1 MTGGEITSLIVAAVL
16 GGALSLLL
24 FRRLRARAGA
34 AAAIEADPDP
44 VILISPRDIAVN
56 RAAAALLGGEEF
68 TSLAALGERI
78 ALEGEEG
85 FPAWVARLTP
95 GGDETAVTAAG
106 SAGGLSVRLSAFQG
120 RAGIT
125 VRLQDRGA
133 EEDLRRELA
142 VRTEERDRFRKILD
156 GLPLPVWWR
165 RPGDLKVAGANA
177 TYRRS
182 VGLTDADDIEHTGRD
197 MLTGLVPDDGTA
209 LAQRALNRAAQQSES
224 HYVVIDGDRRLLDFV
239 EQRLNDD
246 GWTVGY
252 GEDLTSLEAMQAS
265 VGESIAANDA
275 VLEQLLTA
283 IAVFGPDRRLNFY
296 NRAFAE
302 LWGLEDNYLN
312 AEPTFEEI
320 LDLLHDRRQMPETVD
335 VRADIRTRVGHFTS
349 LVETHEELLHLPDE
363 RSVRLSIVPHPMGGL
378 LYQYEDVTDK
388 LALERSFNTLT
399 QVQQAT
405 LNNLY
410 EGVAVFSRDGRM
422 RLHNRA
428 YREIWALSEEDLRG
442 APHIGQI
449 LDRIK
454 PLMPDTGDWE
464 KFRRENVVAVTEPR
478 ADVGR
483 FELSDNRIIDYA
495 EVPLPDGQCL
505 LVYLDVSDS
514 VRVQRVLEERNA
526 ALENADLLKSQ
537 FISNMSYEL
546 RTPLNTI
553 VGFSEVLQDG
563 IAGPPDRPAAG
574 LCDACSDRV
583 QAAGPDGGRYSRS
596 GDDPGRVHAAG
607 RTGCGYRRAGQRCDR
622 RRAGGGGRQIGFPG
636 CGIAAVGSRR
646 RLRSGPD
653 PSGSDQPS
661 QQCGA
666 VHARGR
672 ARLHPHRR
680 RRAGPAL
687 RQRHHSGYRR
697 RYFRRRPRQGV
708 REFRAGLQRHAAIR
722 RRAGARAVEKPGGT
736 AWRKDRSVGRAG
748 RRGPD
753 HLPDP
758 QEPPAVADAGSPVVG
773 CPPRRFR
780 PHRPGHVRATSPAR
794 CR

>member
-1 MTGGEITSLIVAAVL
+1 MTGEEITSLVAAAAL
-16 GGALSLLL
+16 GGALSLIL
-24 FRRLRARAGA
+24 FRRLRGRAGA
-34 AAAIEADPDP
+34 ATAIQADPDP
-44 VILISPRDIAVN
+44 VVLISPRDIAMN
-56 RAAAALLGGEEF
+56 PTAAALLGMDE
-68 TSLAALGERI
+68 AASIAQLGEAV
-78 ALEGEEG
+78 ALEGEES
-85 FPAWVARLTP
+85 FPAWIARLMP
-95 GGDETAVTAAG
+95 GGNESALTASGFVG
-106 SAGGLSVRLSAFQG
+106 DIPVRLTAYRG
-120 RAGIT
+120 HAGIA
-125 VRLQDRGA
+125 VRLTARAA
-133 EEDLRRELA
+133 EEALKRELT
-142 VRTEERDRFRKILD
+142 VRTEERDRFRTILD

-165 RPGDLKVAGANA
+165 RPADLKVAGANA
-177 TYRRS
+177 KYRRS

-197 MLTGLVPDDGTA
+197 MLAGLVPDDGTA
-209 LAQRALNRAAQQSES
+209 LARRALSRAAQQSES
-224 HYVVIDGDRRLLDFV
+224 HYVVVDGDRRLFDFV
-239 EQRLNDD
+239 EQRLNEG

-302 LWGLEDNYLN
+302 MWGLEETYLV
-312 AEPTFEEI
+312 AEPIFEEV

-335 VRADIRTRVGHFTS
+335 VRADIRTRVAHFTS

-428 YREIWALSEEDLRG
+428 YREIWELSEEDLRG

-449 LDRIK
+449 LDRIR
-454 PLMPDTGDWE
+454 PLMPDTGDWG
-464 KFRRENVVAVTEPR
+464 KFRREIVVAVTEPR
-478 ADVGR
+478 TDVGR
-483 FELSDNRIIDYA
+483 FELSDNRIIDFA

-553 VGFSEVLQDG
+553 VGFSEVLQEG
-563 IAGPPDRPAAG
+563 IAGPLTDRQQDYVVHVLTASRHLARMVGDILDLATIQAG
-574 LCDACSDRV
+574 FMRLDVQDADIGVLVNNAIGEV
-583 QAAGPDGGRYSRS
+583 QAAASDKSVSLVVESPVADLGAVCDSGRIHQVLTNLLNNAVRFTPEGGRVTVRTDEAMLEQPYASITIQDTGDGISEGDRDKFFESFVQASS
-596 GDDPGRVHAAG
+596 GTRQSGAGLGLALSKSLVELHGGKITVSDAPGGGAQI
-607 RTGCGYRRAGQRCDR
+607 TCLIPKKYRRPHVQ
-622 RRAGGGGRQIGFPG
+622 
-636 CGIAAVGSRR
+636 
-646 RLRSGPD
+646 D
-653 PSGSDQPS
+653 P
-661 QQCGA
+661 
-666 VHARGR
+666 R
-672 ARLHPHRR
+672 
-680 RRAGPAL
+680 
-687 RQRHHSGYRR
+687 
-697 RYFRRRPRQGV
+697 
-708 REFRAGLQRHAAIR
+708 I
-722 RRAGARAVEKPGGT
+722 
-736 AWRKDRSVGRAG
+736 
-748 RRGPD
+748 
-753 HLPDP
+753 
-758 QEPPAVADAGSPVVG
+758 
-773 CPPRRFR
+773 
-780 PHRPGHVRATSPAR
+780 
-794 CR
+794 

>member
-1 MTGGEITSLIVAAVL
+1 MTGGEITSLIAAAVL
-16 GGALSLLL
+16 GGLLSLVL
-24 FRRLRARAGA
+24 FRRLRARAA
-34 AAAIEADPDP
+34 ASTAIEADPDP
-44 VILISPRDIAVN
+44 VLLISPRDIALN
-56 RAAAALLGGEEF
+56 RAAAHLLGGDDF
-68 TSLAALGERI
+68 TSIANLGDVI
-78 ALEGEEG
+78 LLQDEEA
-85 FPAWVARLTP
+85 FPDWVARLGP
-95 GGDETAVTAAG
+95 GGDATAQTAAG
-106 SAGGLSVRLSAFQG
+106 AVNGVPVRVSAYSGPS
-120 RAGIT
+120 GIT
-125 VRLQDRGA
+125 VRLLDCTIERTLQR
-133 EEDLRRELA
+133 DLAL
-142 VRTEERDRFRKILD
+142 RTEERDRFRKILD

-182 VGLTDADDIEHTGRD
+182 VGLTDTDDIEHTGRD
-197 MLTGLVPDDGTA
+197 ILAGLVPDDGTA
-209 LAQRALNRAAQQSES
+209 LAQRALSRAAQQSES
-224 HYVVIDGDRRLLDFV
+224 HYVVIDGDRRLFDFV
-239 EQRLNDD
+239 EQRLNEDD
-246 GWTVGY
+246 WTVGY
-252 GEDLTSLEAMQAS
+252 GEDRTALEAMQAS

-302 LWGLEDNYLN
+302 MWGLEENYLT
-312 AEPTFEEI
+312 AEPIFEEV

-335 VRADIRTRVGHFTS
+335 VRADIRNRVRHFTS

-428 YREIWALSEEDLRG
+428 YREIWELGEEDLRG

-454 PLMPDTGDWE
+454 PLMPDTGDWQ

-483 FELSDNRIIDYA
+483 FELTDNRIIDFA

-553 VGFSEVLQDG
+553 VGFSEVLQNG
-563 IAGPPDRPAAG
+563 IAGPLTDRQQDYVLHVLTASRHLARMVGDILDLATIQAGFMRLDLQDADIGSLVNDAIGDVQAVASEKSVSLVVESPPSDLGAFCDPDRIQQVLTNLLTNAVRFTPEGGRVSIRTEEAALDQPYASVTIQDTG
-574 LCDACSDRV
+574 DGIS
-583 QAAGPDGGRYSRS
+583 DGGRDKVFESFVQASS
-596 GDDPGRVHAAG
+596 GTRQSGAG
-607 RTGCGYRRAGQRCDR
+607 LGLALSKSLIELHGGKIDVSGAP
-622 RRAGGGGRQIGFPG
+622 GGGAQITCLIPKN
-636 CGIAAVGSRR
+636 
-646 RLRSGPD
+646 
-653 PSGSDQPS
+653 Q
-661 QQCGA
+661 
-666 VHARGR
+666 
-672 ARLHPHRR
+672 
-680 RRAGPAL
+680 
-687 RQRHHSGYRR
+687 
-697 RYFRRRPRQGV
+697 RRRPVQ
-708 REFRAGLQRHAAIR
+708 EAHA
-722 RRAGARAVEKPGGT
+722 
-736 AWRKDRSVGRAG
+736 
-748 RRGPD
+748 
-753 HLPDP
+753 
-758 QEPPAVADAGSPVVG
+758 
-773 CPPRRFR
+773 
-780 PHRPGHVRATSPAR
+780 
-794 CR
+794 